1 MEEDGE
7 DEICS
12 GAEEEGVA
20 GVVKMGM
27 ELEGIAKEGKLD
39 LSSLLHVGSLSLL
52 KS

>member
-12 GAEEEGVA
+12 GAEEGVA

-39 LSSLLHVGSLSLL
+39 FSSLLHVGSLSLL